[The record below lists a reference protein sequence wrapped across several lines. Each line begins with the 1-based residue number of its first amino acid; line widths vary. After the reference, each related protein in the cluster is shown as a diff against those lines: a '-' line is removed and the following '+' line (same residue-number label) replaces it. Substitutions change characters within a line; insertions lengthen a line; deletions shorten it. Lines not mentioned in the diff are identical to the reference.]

1 MRYQEIL
8 EKLKPRLEES
18 FESFR
23 EEIAKIR
30 AGRLSPS
37 LIEEIKI
44 DWFGSNLTIKQ
55 LGVISNVSP
64 KELALQ
70 LWDKSYLQ
78 NVVKA
83 IEKENLGLSTRIE
96 GNTIY
101 LSAPSLSK
109 EQRENLIRL
118 LNQKK
123 EEAAREIRR
132 QRDKAWK
139 EIQEGFQKGE
149 IREDDKYRG
158 KEKLEELVRK
168 YREKIAKLAENKE
181 KELIG

>member
-1 MRYQEIL
+1 MRSQEIL
-8 EKLKPRLEES
+8 EKLKPHLEES
-18 FESFR
+18 VESFK

-30 AGRLSPS
+30 AGRLSPN
-37 LIEEIKI
+37 LIEDIEI
-44 DWFGSNLTIKQ
+44 DWFGSSLKIKQ

-70 LWDKSYLQ
+70 LWDKSYLEK
-78 NVVKA
+78 VVKA

-96 GNTIY
+96 ENTIY
-101 LSAPSLSK
+101 LSAPPLSK

-118 LNQKK
+118 VNQKK
-123 EEAAREIRR
+123 EKIAKEIRR

-149 IREDDKYRG
+149 ISEDDKYRG
-158 KEKLEELVRK
+158 KEKLEELVRE
-168 YREKIAKLAENKE
+168 YREKIEKLTENKE
-181 KELIG
+181 KEIMG